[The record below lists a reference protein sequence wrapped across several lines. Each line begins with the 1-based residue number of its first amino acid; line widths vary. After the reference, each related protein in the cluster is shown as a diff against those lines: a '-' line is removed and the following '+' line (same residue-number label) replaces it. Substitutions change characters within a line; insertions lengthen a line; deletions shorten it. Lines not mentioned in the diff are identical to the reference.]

1 MLSVQN
7 EIVNVEYKRVRQTI
21 DISDIEY
28 IEAREWLSIIYTSN
42 RNIICAKRLKD
53 LQTAFTKYRFIRCHK
68 GYIVNMSKVATIN
81 SRNIFLSNGMIIPI
95 GRAYKEVVKQQFNKF
110 GIDT

>member
-7 EIVNVEYKRVRQTI
+7 AIVNVEYKQVRQTI
-21 DISDIEY
+21 DVSEIEY

-68 GYIVNMSKVATIN
+68 GYIVNMSKIATNN
-81 SRNIFLSNGMIIPI
+81 SRNIFLSNGTIIPI
-95 GRAYKEVVKQQFNKF
+95 GRAYRETVKQQLNNFLAD
-110 GIDT
+110 I